1 MTITVRQMLR
11 IPELRRMKIVAG
23 ESGLDTNLVSTVT
36 VLDAPDIERWVHGGE
51 FVITS
56 GYIFKDDPTAL
67 VQVIENLSKGGMAAI
82 GIKLERF
89 LKTLPTEV
97 IEAANKLRFPI
108 INVPIDFA
116 FSDIIN
122 PVLSNV
128 VNAQAQELRFS
139 EKVSQSFYELIMNGE
154 SIDEILDNLQYFI
167 HVDLA
172 FVDTVFGQ
180 NYYCA
185 QSEDFVDR
193 IRRTSLPQ
201 LVREIPNRQAVI
213 GDKTYGYLFFDVE
226 DLGTL
231 PKSWD
236 ISISHAITAILICTQ
251 KRIAKSEAEK
261 RYRDE
266 FVQDIL
272 LKNVR
277 FEKEVWNRAQLFDW
291 DLRGPQAVM
300 VVDIDNYKHQ
310 FETARQIDEAV
321 ATLDEVKQ
329 RIYNISTSITK
340 KDFPNV
346 PYAEMS
352 DSIAYIIPS
361 SLRDYDEFKKKLLRT
376 LTSIQEEVS
385 KKTHFTVT
393 IGVGNTKDSIF
404 ACHQSYEEAQKAL
417 EMIRTTCGGGHAI
430 FWRDLGVYKLLGN
443 LYNTK
448 EAVAFYYDYIGKLIE
463 HDKKKKNQLVET
475 LETIVRCNWQLKA
488 AAQDLSLHYN
498 TLKYRYRKI
507 CELIDLNT
515 NDSEDRL
522 NVALSLKLY
531 LMDKYLDK

>member
-1 MTITVRQMLR
+1 
-11 IPELRRMKIVAG
+11 
-23 ESGLDTNLVSTVT
+23 
-36 VLDAPDIERWVHGGE
+36 
-51 FVITS
+51 
-56 GYIFKDDPTAL
+56 
-67 VQVIENLSKGGMAAI
+67 
-82 GIKLERF
+82 
-89 LKTLPTEV
+89 
-97 IEAANKLRFPI
+97 
-108 INVPIDFA
+108 
-116 FSDIIN
+116 
-122 PVLSNV
+122 
-128 VNAQAQELRFS
+128 
-139 EKVSQSFYELIMNGE
+139 
-154 SIDEILDNLQYFI
+154 
-167 HVDLA
+167 
-172 FVDTVFGQ
+172 
-180 NYYCA
+180 
-185 QSEDFVDR
+185 
-193 IRRTSLPQ
+193 
-201 LVREIPNRQAVI
+201 
-213 GDKTYGYLFFDVE
+213 
-226 DLGTL
+226 
-231 PKSWD
+231 
-236 ISISHAITAILICTQ
+236 
-251 KRIAKSEAEK
+251 
-261 RYRDE
+261 
-266 FVQDIL
+266 
-272 LKNVR
+272 
-277 FEKEVWNRAQLFDW
+277 
-291 DLRGPQAVM
+291 M

-310 FETARQIDEAV
+310 FETARQIDEAI

-417 EMIRTTCGGGHAI
+417 EMIRTTCGGGHTI

>member
-1 MTITVRQMLR
+1 M
-11 IPELRRMKIVAG
+11 
-23 ESGLDTNLVSTVT
+23 
-36 VLDAPDIERWVHGGE
+36 
-51 FVITS
+51 
-56 GYIFKDDPTAL
+56 
-67 VQVIENLSKGGMAAI
+67 
-82 GIKLERF
+82 
-89 LKTLPTEV
+89 
-97 IEAANKLRFPI
+97 
-108 INVPIDFA
+108 
-116 FSDIIN
+116 
-122 PVLSNV
+122 
-128 VNAQAQELRFS
+128 
-139 EKVSQSFYELIMNGE
+139 
-154 SIDEILDNLQYFI
+154 
-167 HVDLA
+167 
-172 FVDTVFGQ
+172 
-180 NYYCA
+180 
-185 QSEDFVDR
+185 
-193 IRRTSLPQ
+193 
-201 LVREIPNRQAVI
+201 REIPNRQAVI

-310 FETARQIDEAV
+310 FETARQIDEAI

-417 EMIRTTCGGGHAI
+417 EMIRTTCGGGHTI